1 MTACSGGIDRAP
13 ANPTGSQQVE
23 SQPAEPQQA
32 VETSVRLTASQTSVT
47 SGDSATLT
55 WSSEGA
61 ESCSASGGW
70 SGSKTVSGSEVT
82 EPITANTT
90 YSLTCSGSEGNA
102 VAMIQVTADGLLSIS
117 WQPPTENVDGSPLTD
132 LSGFTIYYGEDSGD
146 YTNQVEINN
155 PSATNYS
162 VTLAS
167 GEYYVAMTALDL
179 EGNESALSNEV
190 VKATL

>member
-1 MTACSGGIDRAP
+1 
-13 ANPTGSQQVE
+13 
-23 SQPAEPQQA
+23 
-32 VETSVRLTASQTSVT
+32 
-47 SGDSATLT
+47 
-55 WSSEGA
+55 
-61 ESCSASGGW
+61 
-70 SGSKTVSGSEVT
+70 
-82 EPITANTT
+82 
-90 YSLTCSGSEGNA
+90 